1 MSTGYQFDE
10 RLSALDEIMLRAEQN
25 PKTRNWVLS
34 LMILEKKPNKA
45 RLLEQLERASLDFI
59 RLRQIATPAPTPLGF
74 ARWQASDSF
83 KVCDHFQNIAMPKG
97 SSFQDLL
104 SLTSTFLNKPG
115 DLSKPLW
122 DSMLIDNIHHPAG
135 TTAFVFRMH
144 HAVADGIGAVQLFL
158 SLFYTEPT
166 GRRDFADLPVS
177 KRKSWLQRVS
187 ADIQD
192 SLPAVR
198 KVSGIALQTT
208 LAHIKAPI
216 QSLIDDKHLLDSI
229 QRLYGP
235 TQATASPLLAQRS
248 LARGLLGWYFEFNP
262 FKRALKQL
270 GW

>member
-45 RLLEQLERASLDFI
+45 RLLEQLERASQDFI

-122 DSMLIDNIHHPAG
+122 ED
-135 TTAFVFRMH
+135 
-144 HAVADGIGAVQLFL
+144 
-158 SLFYTEPT
+158 
-166 GRRDFADLPVS
+166 
-177 KRKSWLQRVS
+177 RKSV
-187 ADIQD
+187 
-192 SLPAVR
+192 V
-198 KVSGIALQTT
+198 
-208 LAHIKAPI
+208 
-216 QSLIDDKHLLDSI
+216 
-229 QRLYGP
+229 
-235 TQATASPLLAQRS
+235 
-248 LARGLLGWYFEFNP
+248 
-262 FKRALKQL
+262 
-270 GW
+270 